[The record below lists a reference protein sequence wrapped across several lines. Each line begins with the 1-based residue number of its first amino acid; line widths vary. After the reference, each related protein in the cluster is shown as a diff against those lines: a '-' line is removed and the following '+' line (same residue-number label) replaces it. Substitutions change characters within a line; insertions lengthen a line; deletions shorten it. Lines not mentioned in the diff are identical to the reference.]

1 MTFNNLLFTKDG
13 PIALITVN
21 RPPVNALNGETIE
34 ELGAAL
40 DEIEADD
47 QVKSVVITGAGQ
59 YTFVAGADI
68 SQFTQLT
75 PEQGLAL
82 MEKGQALYDRIELL
96 GKPVIAAIN
105 GACLGGGNELAMACD
120 LRIAAESARFGQPE
134 INLGIIPGWGGTQ
147 RLPRLIGKTRALE
160 LLLTGDMVK
169 AQDAF
174 RYGLI
179 NKVVPDN
186 ELLAQAKNTARRL
199 AMQPLVAMAAI
210 KKVVRDGL
218 AMPMEEALEAERRA
232 FMEVFQTDDAAEGI
246 RAFLEKRR
254 PRFGVKRQQD
264 QTA

>member
-1 MTFNNLLFTKDG
+1 MAYNNLLLAKEG

-21 RPPVNALNGETIE
+21 RPPVNALNRETID
-34 ELGAAL
+34 ELYQAF
-40 DEIEADD
+40 DELETDHE
-47 QVKSVVITGAGQ
+47 VKSILITGAGQ
-59 YTFVAGADI
+59 YTFIAGADI

-82 MEKGQALYDRIELL
+82 MEKGQALYDRIELFP
-96 GKPVIAAIN
+96 KPVIAAVN

-160 LLLTGDMVK
+160 LLLTGDMIK
-169 AQDAF
+169 AQDAL
-174 RYGLI
+174 RYGLV

-186 ELLAQAKNTARRL
+186 ELLAQAKNVARRL
-199 AMQPLVAMAAI
+199 SMQPLTAMAAI
-210 KKVVRDGL
+210 KRVVREGL
-218 AMPMEEALEAERRA
+218 ALPMEEALRAERRA
-232 FMEVFQTDDAAEGI
+232 FMEVFQTPDAAEGI

-254 PRFGVKRQQD
+254 PQFNLKRQD